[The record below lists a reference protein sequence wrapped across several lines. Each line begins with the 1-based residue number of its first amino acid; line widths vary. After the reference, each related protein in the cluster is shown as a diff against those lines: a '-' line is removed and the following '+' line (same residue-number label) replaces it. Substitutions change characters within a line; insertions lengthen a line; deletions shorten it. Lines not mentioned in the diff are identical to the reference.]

1 MYELKVTQPSLY
13 IAPLLIEIFKDTSH
27 LAKLILDERC
37 EFC

>member
-13 IAPLLIEIFKDTSH
+13 ITPLLVQIFKDASQ
-27 LAKLILDERC
+27 LAKLILNERC